1 MKTLQS
7 REHTIDWESAS
18 NWSGWS
24 VLPTEY
30 KFKPQD
36 EQDDEDGEDLAE
48 LPINISNAWSAF
60 NVTKFAIVM
69 SWMILID

>member
-36 EQDDEDGEDLAE
+36 EQDYEDGEDLAE
-48 LPINISNAWSAF
+48 LPINILKAWSAL